1 MKLSYDLALI
11 DDSAYS
17 TFRFGDGNLPVFIA
31 YVDCK
36 GTESSIANC
45 TYSTESSSITRCLRY
60 NDGRVGVQCR
70 SSENIIMI
78 AQILRILVCHAFL

>member
-11 DDSAYS
+11 GDSAYS
-17 TFRFGDGNLPVFIA
+17 TFHFGNGSLPVNIA

-45 TYSTESSSITRCLRY
+45 MYSTGSSLINGCLRY
-60 NDGRVGVQCR
+60 NGGRVGVQCR
-70 SSENIIMI
+70 SSENIIIIMI
-78 AQILRILVCHAFL
+78 AQI